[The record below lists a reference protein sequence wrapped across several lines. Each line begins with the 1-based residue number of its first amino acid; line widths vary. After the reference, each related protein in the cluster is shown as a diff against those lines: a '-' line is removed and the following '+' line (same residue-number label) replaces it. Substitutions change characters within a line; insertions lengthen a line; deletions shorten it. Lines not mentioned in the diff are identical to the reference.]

1 MSEETSISL
10 VTIPKL
16 VGNYKEVR
24 VTFLGASFFKSNSG
38 SSTRLADDG
47 FAVTI
52 MDEIFNR
59 QSILSKRRGLLK
71 KNHHCRKCDASLMGL
86 KARRRRFTLSIT
98 YKQLPPFK
106 VDIQMPAIPC
116 PKCGTSN
123 AVNEENTQQII
134 TGAIAVAFDRL
145 KTRMKK
151 TAD

>member
-1 MSEETSISL
+1 MANKEGPINL

-24 VTFLGASFFKSNSG
+24 VTFLGASFFKSNTG
-38 SSTRLADDG
+38 PSTRLADDN
-47 FAVTI
+47 FAI
-52 MDEIFNR
+52 NILDEIFNR

-86 KARRRRFTLSIT
+86 KARHRRFTLSIT
-98 YKQLPPFK
+98 YKQLPAFK
-106 VDIQMPAIPC
+106 IDIQMPAIPC

-134 TGAIAVAFDRL
+134 TGAIAVAFDKL
-145 KTRMKK
+145 KTRVK
-151 TAD
+151 

>member
-1 MSEETSISL
+1 MSEGSSISL

-38 SSTRLADDG
+38 PSTRLADDS

-52 MDEIFNR
+52 LDEIFNR

-71 KNHHCRKCDASLMGL
+71 KNHHCRKCEGSLMGL

-98 YKQLPPFK
+98 YKQLPTFK

-145 KTRMKK
+145 KTRMKQA
-151 TAD
+151 AD